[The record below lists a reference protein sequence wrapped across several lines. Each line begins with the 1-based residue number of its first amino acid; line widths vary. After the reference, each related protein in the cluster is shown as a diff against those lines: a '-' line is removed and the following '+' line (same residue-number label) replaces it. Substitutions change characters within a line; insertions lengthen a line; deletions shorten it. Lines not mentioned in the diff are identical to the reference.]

1 MIVVIFRT
9 KLRADAD
16 LEEYRRWA
24 KRMFELVQQNPGF
37 ISMTSATDAD
47 GAGVTIER
55 FASEEALEAWRT
67 HPEHLRAQQLGR
79 SAFYESYQVE
89 VCTAVRAYEFHQGS
103 GTTYRA
109 L

>member
-1 MIVVIFRT
+1 MIVFIFRT
-9 KLRADAD
+9 NLRADAD
-16 LEEYRRWA
+16 LEEYKRWT

-37 ISMTSATDAD
+37 ISMTSATDPD
-47 GAGVTIER
+47 GGGLTIER

-67 HPEHLRAQQLGR
+67 HPEHLQAQQLGR

-89 VCTAVRAYEFHQGS
+89 VFTAVRAYEFHRGS
-103 GTTYRA
+103 STIHRA